1 MTFEERLREAM
12 GRAGINQSG
21 LAASAGVNRASVSQ
35 YLSGRNRPRGRA
47 AGRLAKALG
56 VDEAWLDGSAEGQP
70 AAGPRVLRPWQAAKA
85 LGTNPDSVRIRMQ
98 KGRFDPS
105 IGTAC
110 SLTGG
115 RYSYEIFPER
125 LAAYLNITVEALYRR
140 LDA

>member
-1 MTFEERLREAM
+1 M
-12 GRAGINQSG
+12 GRAGISQSE
-21 LAASAGVNRASVSQ
+21 LSRLAGVSRASVSQ
-35 YLSGRNRPRGRA
+35 YLSARNRPRGRA
-47 AGRLAKALG
+47 VERLAEALG
-56 VDEAWLDGSAEGQP
+56 VDGAWLEGRAEGQP
-70 AAGPRVLRPWQAAKA
+70 AAGPRVLRPWQAAKV

-110 SLTGG
+110 SLTGD